1 MTIWVPPDSAPPCT
15 SQPGHVVGFWL
26 AGAVLSLLGCST
38 WNADTRGV
46 ARLPRPQMSRD
57 SVGLE
62 IASVLVSGDAEQ
74 LMEQLGRDLDEQVM
88 PAAQRRKLV
97 ARGFRCGRF
106 STHLP
111 PQIRELLAATAKA
124 QRTPIVAPVRTGLN
138 QQRFV
143 QCRAGRRREIITTPR
158 AAKIT
163 VRASGVDAGQ
173 DETYFSAQCLFGFR
187 CFPHGSHGATIEF
200 TPEIEH
206 GPLRQKY
213 IGSDGTFRLETS
225 RQHVT
230 FEDLTMKVS
239 LRPGETILL
248 SCTPEKIGLGRTF
261 FVDGNAGQQ
270 RIVLIRLAQ
279 LHADELFAEE
289 KDAPLTS
296 TAD

>member
-1 MTIWVPPDSAPPCT
+1 MTSSVPLDGVPLCT
-15 SQPGHVVGFWL
+15 SQRGHSVGFWSVY
-26 AGAVLSLLGCST
+26 AVMGLLGCST
-38 WNADTRGV
+38 WNADTGRV
-46 ARLPRPQMSRD
+46 SKLPRPQMSRD

-62 IASVLVSGDAEQ
+62 IASVMVSGDAEQ

-88 PAAQRRKLV
+88 PAAQRRQLA

-106 STHLP
+106 AVHLP
-111 PQIRELLAATAKA
+111 PQILEILAATAKT
-124 QRTPIVAPVRTGLN
+124 QRTPIVGAVRAGLN

-158 AAKIT
+158 AAEIT
-163 VRASGVDAGQ
+163 VRPSGVDADQ
-173 DETYFSAQCLFGFR
+173 DETYFGAQCLFGFR

-213 IGSDGTFRLETS
+213 IGSDGTFRLEAS

-230 FEDLTMKVS
+230 FEDLTMRVS
-239 LRPGETILL
+239 LHPGETILL
-248 SCTPEKIGLGRTF
+248 SCTPEKTGLGRTF
-261 FVDGNAGQQ
+261 FVDGNSGQQ

-289 KDAPLTS
+289 KEAPLTS
-296 TAD
+296 TED